1 MSDPLALFTDLMV
14 RSTLLILLAVAATAL
29 LRKCGASAAMR
40 HQIWL
45 WVIAGLFLL
54 PLLAITMPALPIAI
68 LPEAAAPA
76 LPPIP
81 ITDAVPSAVPA
92 IDQPESSLPDV
103 LLSLYLAV
111 AGGMLVWL
119 LTAHRALGR
128 LWRSAVAGGP
138 EWTGLLS
145 EAAADLRL
153 RGRVELRLAPGSV
166 MPMTWGTRVPKI
178 ILPAEARQWT
188 AARRRFVL
196 LHELGHVRRRD
207 SLTQTAA
214 AIARTLWWFHP
225 GAWFAARQLRL
236 EQELAADDLALSAGA
251 PPNGYARNLLELACA
266 FCLPAPAMARRS
278 QLEQRLVAIVR
289 PGSRRAPGPGFGA
302 LAACFVLA
310 ATWLAATAIPVERVT
325 ATPLAEAVGDRA
337 ANIAP
342 VKPLAQAAPAVPAM
356 PTARPAFSSPPVRAA
371 APAGQAASNAYER
384 ALGRYGRE
392 KAAYD
397 RSLESY
403 GVELT
408 DYERRLSAYE
418 RVLADYRLRLAT
430 HRADSSGRMTPPN
443 PPIPPVPPLPPKP
456 PIPPLPP
463 IPPIPAAA

>member
-1 MSDPLALFTDLMV
+1 MTGSLALFTDLMV
-14 RSTLLILLAVAATAL
+14 RSTLLILFALAATAL

-45 WVIAGLFLL
+45 WAIAGLFLL
-54 PLLAITMPALPIAI
+54 PVLAISLPALPVAV
-68 LPEAAAPA
+68 LPEAAPPAPV
-76 LPPIP
+76 LVP
-81 ITDAVPSAVPA
+81 ITDAAPAAVA
-92 IDQPESSLPDV
+92 ATSQPPSSLPDV
-103 LLSLYLAV
+103 LLSIYLAV
-111 AGGMLVWL
+111 AAGMLVWL
-119 LTAHRALGR
+119 LTAQRELTR
-128 LWRSAVAGGP
+128 LWRSAVPADP
-138 EWTGLLS
+138 DWADLMS

-153 RGRVELRLAPGSV
+153 SDRVELRLACGSV

-178 ILPAEARQWT
+178 ILPAEARHWT

-214 AIARTLWWFHP
+214 AIARTMWWFHP
-225 GAWFAARQLRL
+225 GSWFAARQLRL
-236 EQELAADDLALSAGA
+236 EQELAADDLALGAGA

-266 FCLPAPAMARRS
+266 FCLPAPAMARKS

-289 PGSRRAPGPGFGA
+289 PGSRRTPGPGFGA

-325 ATPLAEAVGDRA
+325 ATPLARAVADRVADA
-337 ANIAP
+337 ASLTQLAP
-342 VKPLAQAAPAVPAM
+342 AATAVPAVPSA
-356 PTARPAFSSPPVRAA
+356 TPALSSPPVRAA
-371 APAGQAASNAYER
+371 AAVEQVSSNAYDD
-384 ALGRYGRE
+384 ALGRYRRE

-397 RSLESY
+397 GSLETY

-430 HRADSSGRMTPPN
+430 YQADSSGRMT
-443 PPIPPVPPLPPKP
+443 P

-463 IPPIPAAA
+463 IPPIPPTPPIPPIPLIPGAA